1 MSSIKEEKLYMTGD
15 KARIDGPVREAPLPT
30 GTAPE
35 SPPRFSIRKIVVP
48 TDLKPNGQK
57 AIRYA
62 LAMAQSFDATLTLVH
77 IYDPAYTYAEA
88 QEVVGTLE
96 RMCLQLKKEHAA
108 SEFTIDVGVPYL
120 RIPEIA
126 RNLQADLLVIAKHNY
141 SWLERFMFGG
151 DAERIVRRTVCP
163 ILIVDDIEE
172 DTAQGGG

>member
-1 MSSIKEEKLYMTGD
+1 MMGD
-15 KARIDGPVREAPLPT
+15 KVTIDAPTRKAEQPP

-35 SPPRFSIRKIVVP
+35 SSPRLSIRQIVVP

-57 AIRYA
+57 AMHYA

-88 QEVVGTLE
+88 QAVIENLKRT
-96 RMCLQLKKEHAA
+96 CLQLKKEHAA
-108 SEFTIDVGVPYL
+108 SEFTVEVGVPYL

-141 SWLERFMFGG
+141 SWLESFIFGG
-151 DAERIVRRTVCP
+151 DSERILRRTPCP
-163 ILIVDDIEE
+163 VLVVNENDE
-172 DTAQGGG
+172 DAA